1 MAQTVLRFIEKQGER
16 PDGLQ
21 VSDIANSVG
30 TDATSIEYD
39 FLHFLRFPALR

>member
-1 MAQTVLRFIEKQGER
+1 MSNRSTRELVLSGE
-16 PDGLQ
+16 Q

-39 FLHFLRFPALR
+39 FLCFLRFPA